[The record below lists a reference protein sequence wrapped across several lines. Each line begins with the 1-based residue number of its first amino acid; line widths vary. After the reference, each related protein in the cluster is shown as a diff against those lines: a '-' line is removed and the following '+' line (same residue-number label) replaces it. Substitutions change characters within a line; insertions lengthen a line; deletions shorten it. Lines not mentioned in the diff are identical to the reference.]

1 MPAFEPRSFPPP
13 SLAGVP
19 VEYIIEQLHTLA
31 PGYWNHPETA
41 DCTLLIPIPH
51 NGQRPSLTPDTE
63 LCAPL
68 APSEKSSR
76 RASEPFTN
84 WTRQITMKLHT
95 DYLFAHSKFLC
106 TLFSDASPIDL
117 INPSAAL
124 DGTSVHTI
132 AGSYSIPRDRLPRL
146 MPSSAP
152 SHPVLFLPVPDPS
165 SLPLL
170 IHWMYFG
177 DTDLIS
183 DALEK
188 RQVQWEGIARNVE
201 YLGLPSD
208 IKVFLG
214 RWYGKW
220 LNHDHSSSLGES
232 DSDDSDTAFSD
243 SDEDMMDVADS
254 DSDTDVGTTAS
265 LKDESLS
272 RGRDRATRCLSWT
285 SIHSSSSELSTSF
298 SPLSEDPCETLL
310 A

>member
-1 MPAFEPRSFPPP
+1 MRTSRSFRKVFPARQRTFHKLDAADHNEGAN
-13 SLAGVP
+13 SAVYDWLA
-19 VEYIIEQLHTLA
+19 H
-31 PGYWNHPETA
+31 A
-41 DCTLLIPIPH
+41 DNVL
-51 NGQRPSLTPDTE
+51 
-63 LCAPL
+63 
-68 APSEKSSR
+68 
-76 RASEPFTN
+76 
-84 WTRQITMKLHT
+84 KLHT

-265 LKDESLS
+265 LKDESFS